1 MIANFLKTLR
11 EKLLGMS
18 LHEYKKP
25 HKTKMIDHI
34 ALLLNKDLVLETS
47 SFQNSVPRF
56 TYLYLSLTDINLVAS
71 LSGRNTKTTTQCM
84 TLFSCNM
91 IYSKT
96 SRTYIYFT
104 YQQNL
109 PSQNETQ
116 IVFTYRR

>member
-18 LHEYKKP
+18 LHEYKKL

-84 TLFSCNM
+84 TLFSCNI
-91 IYSKT
+91 IYSIT
-96 SRTYIYFT
+96 SRTFIYFT

-116 IVFTYRR
+116 IVFTHRR

>member
-1 MIANFLKTLR
+1 MIANFLKTRR
-11 EKLLGMS
+11 EKLLGFS
-18 LHEYKKP
+18 LYEYKKL

-116 IVFTYRR
+116 IVFTHRR

>member
-18 LHEYKKP
+18 LHEYKKL

>member
-71 LSGRNTKTTTQCM
+71 LSRRNTKTTTQCM
-84 TLFSCNM
+84 TLFSCNI
-91 IYSKT
+91 IYSIT
-96 SRTYIYFT
+96 SRTFIYFT

-116 IVFTYRR
+116 IVFTHRR

>member
-1 MIANFLKTLR
+1 MIANFLKTLL

>member
-1 MIANFLKTLR
+1 MIADFLKTLR

-116 IVFTYRR
+116 IVFSYRR

>member
-11 EKLLGMS
+11 EELLGMS
-18 LHEYKKP
+18 IHEYKKP

-91 IYSKT
+91 IYLKT

>member
-84 TLFSCNM
+84 TLFSCNI

-96 SRTYIYFT
+96 SRTFIYFT

>member
-11 EKLLGMS
+11 EELLGMS

-96 SRTYIYFT
+96 SRIYIYFT

>member
-11 EKLLGMS
+11 EELLGMS

-91 IYSKT
+91 IYSKM

>member
-56 TYLYLSLTDINLVAS
+56 TYLYLSLTDINLDAS
-71 LSGRNTKTTTQCM
+71 LTGRNTKTTTQCM

>member
-1 MIANFLKTLR
+1 MVANFLKTPR
-11 EKLLGMS
+11 EKLLGLS
-18 LHEYKKP
+18 LHEYKKL

-84 TLFSCNM
+84 TLFSCNI
-91 IYSKT
+91 IYSIT
-96 SRTYIYFT
+96 SRTFIYFT

-116 IVFTYRR
+116 IVFTHRR

>member
-18 LHEYKKP
+18 LHEYKKL

-47 SFQNSVPRF
+47 SFQNLVPRF

-104 YQQNL
+104 YQQYL

>member
-11 EKLLGMS
+11 EELLGMS

-91 IYSKT
+91 IYLKT

>member
-116 IVFTYRR
+116 IVFTYQR

>member
-1 MIANFLKTLR
+1 MVANFLKTPR
-11 EKLLGMS
+11 EKLLGLS
-18 LHEYKKP
+18 LHEYKKL

-56 TYLYLSLTDINLVAS
+56 TYLYLSLTDINLVPS

-84 TLFSCNM
+84 TLFSCNI
-91 IYSKT
+91 IYSIT
-96 SRTYIYFT
+96 SRTFIYFT

-116 IVFTYRR
+116 IVFTHRR

>member
-11 EKLLGMS
+11 EELLGMS

-47 SFQNSVPRF
+47 SFQNSVPKF
-56 TYLYLSLTDINLVAS
+56 IYLYLSLTDINLVAS

>member
-1 MIANFLKTLR
+1 MIADFLKTLR

-56 TYLYLSLTDINLVAS
+56 TYLYSSLTDINLVAS

-91 IYSKT
+91 TYSKT

>member
-11 EKLLGMS
+11 EELLGMS

-56 TYLYLSLTDINLVAS
+56 TYLYSSLTDINLVAS

-116 IVFTYRR
+116 IVFSYRR

>member
-1 MIANFLKTLR
+1 MVANFLKTPR
-11 EKLLGMS
+11 EKLLGLS
-18 LHEYKKP
+18 LHEYKKL
-25 HKTKMIDHI
+25 HKTKMIDHK
-34 ALLLNKDLVLETS
+34 ALFLNKDLVLETS

-84 TLFSCNM
+84 TLFSCNI
-91 IYSKT
+91 IYSIT
-96 SRTYIYFT
+96 SRTFIYFT

-116 IVFTYRR
+116 IVFTHRR

>member
-56 TYLYLSLTDINLVAS
+56 
-71 LSGRNTKTTTQCM
+71 
-84 TLFSCNM
+84 
-91 IYSKT
+91 
-96 SRTYIYFT
+96 YIPLLIS
-104 YQQNL
+104 N
-109 PSQNETQ
+109 
-116 IVFTYRR
+116 

>member
-11 EKLLGMS
+11 EELLGMS
-18 LHEYKKP
+18 IHEYKKP

>member
-11 EKLLGMS
+11 EELLGMS

-84 TLFSCNM
+84 ILFSCNM

>member
-47 SFQNSVPRF
+47 YFQNSVPRF

>member
-11 EKLLGMS
+11 EELLGMS

-56 TYLYLSLTDINLVAS
+56 
-71 LSGRNTKTTTQCM
+71 
-84 TLFSCNM
+84 
-91 IYSKT
+91 
-96 SRTYIYFT
+96 
-104 YQQNL
+104 L
-109 PSQNETQ
+109 PSQPNWACYHLFIRITFIGILNQ
-116 IVFTYRR
+116 ILVSQFGLL